1 MKRRV
6 KSVLAKGTIQLD
18 IYCPLDR
25 RLAHC
30 MFAPGLNSQ
39 ISIVRYLSMILSRTW
54 TPTARSGVEE
64 Y

>member
-30 MFAPGLNSQ
+30 MFAPGLNS
-39 ISIVRYLSMILSRTW
+39 
-54 TPTARSGVEE
+54 
-64 Y
+64 